1 MVGAPIEGPG
11 GVVSRRAG
19 KDGEVARTNDE
30 VAQLL
35 GELAELT
42 EIDEGSPQAFRVRAY
57 DNAKRAVEQLTED
70 VGELSATELATVKG
84 IGRSIATRI
93 REYVDTGRIEKLEE
107 LRARHPVGK
116 LDLLRVPG
124 LGPKSVELLASE
136 LGVTDLDDLRH
147 ALDDGSIA
155 ELPGMGDKT
164 AQNLRR
170 AIDQLEL
177 SSKQTRIDLYVAVPT
192 AERLVAALGEVEGVV
207 EAAYAG
213 SVRRFKE
220 KIGDLD
226 VLVATDDPDP
236 VTEAFLA
243 RPEVETVVGSGR
255 TKSSIVTR
263 DGLQVDLRVVPPESF
278 GAALLYFTGS
288 KAHNIRLRQRALRRG
303 LTLNEYALARLP
315 EQADVDPDEEAE
327 EPAPAA
333 EVSRHDL
340 EVIAQ
345 RTEQEIYAALELPWI
360 PAELR
365 EDDGEVEA
373 AEAGQLPD
381 LITVEDLRGDLHDHT
396 DRSGDGRDGLED
408 LVAGAVERG
417 HEYLAITDH
426 AENLTINGISREQM
440 LEQREELRA
449 LEQRRG
455 DIRLLHGAEL
465 NIGVDGTLDYD
476 DDFLAGFDWLVASVH
491 SHFGRDVEE
500 QTRRILAAIRHPSV
514 TAIGHLQGRML
525 GKRAGIELDLDT
537 VLDAAAET
545 GTAIE
550 INANLRRLDA
560 SAEVIREG
568 ARRGVT
574 FVISTDAHA
583 VAELDNLRHG
593 VANARRAGLRAEQ
606 VANAWPL
613 RRFTAWLEQVVGSR

>member
-1 MVGAPIEGPG
+1 VP
-11 GVVSRRAG
+11 
-19 KDGEVARTNDE
+19 RTNDE
-30 VAQLL
+30 VARLL
-35 GELAELT
+35 GELAKLT

-57 DNAKRAVEQLTED
+57 DNAKRAVEQLSED
-70 VGELSATELATVKG
+70 VAELSAAELAKVKG
-84 IGRSIATRI
+84 IGKSIAGRI
-93 REYVDTGRIEKLEE
+93 REYVDTGTIGKLDE
-107 LRARHPVGK
+107 LRAKHPTGK
-116 LDLLRVPG
+116 LELLRVPG

-136 LGVTDLDDLRH
+136 LGVTDLDSLRA
-147 ALDDGSIA
+147 ALEDGSIA
-155 ELPGMGDKT
+155 ELPGMGEKT
-164 AQNLRR
+164 ATNLRR
-170 AIDQLEL
+170 AIDALEL

-192 AERLVAALGEVEGVV
+192 AERIVAALGEVDGVV

-236 VTEAFLA
+236 VTAAFLDL
-243 RPEVETVVGSGR
+243 PDVERVIGSGR
-255 TKSSIVTR
+255 TKTSVVTR
-263 DGLQVDLRVVPPESF
+263 DGLQVDLRVVPPVSF

-303 LTLNEYALARLP
+303 MTLNEYALARLP
-315 EQADVDPDEEAE
+315 EDVEVDADTDAE
-327 EPAPAA
+327 QPAPPAEGPAA
-333 EVSRHDL
+333 EVSWRDL
-340 EVIAQ
+340 EVVAQ
-345 RTEQEIYAALELPWI
+345 RTEEEIYAALELPWI
-360 PAELR
+360 AAELR

-373 AEAGQLPD
+373 AEAGELPR
-381 LITVEDLRGDLHDHT
+381 LVTREDLRGDLHDHT
-396 DRSGDGRDGLED
+396 DRSGDGRDPLRD

-426 AENLTINGISREQM
+426 AEDLTINGISREEM

-449 LEQRRG
+449 LEQERG

-465 NIGVDGTLDYD
+465 NIGVDGSLDYD
-476 DDFLAGFDWLVASVH
+476 DEFLAGFDWLVASVH

-500 QTRRILAAIRHPSV
+500 QTARVLAAIRHPSV

-525 GKRAGIELDLDT
+525 GKRAGIELDLDA

-568 ARRGVT
+568 ARRGVI

-583 VAELDNLRHG
+583 VHELDNLRHG
-593 VANARRAGLRAEQ
+593 VANARRGRLPVDQ
-606 VANAWPL
+606 VANTWPL
-613 RRFTAWLEQVVGSR
+613 ERFESWIEQVRAAS